1 MKIAL
6 GADHG
11 GFHLKEEI
19 KGLLDEM
26 GLSYHD
32 FGTFSTESVDYPD
45 LAAVVGKAVAS
56 GEYERG
62 MLFCGTGIGISIAA
76 NKIPGVRAA
85 LVHDVFSAKATRAHN
100 NSNILAMGERVIGFG
115 LAREVV
121 KAWLGAEFEGGR
133 HSTRVDK
140 ITAIE
145 AEFSK

>member
-45 LAAVVGKAVAS
+45 LAAIVGKAVAS

-85 LVHDVFSAKATRAHN
+85 LVHDVFSAKATRSHN

-145 AEFSK
+145 AEFCK